1 MAFRFPFV
9 RGSRSA
15 PKEGIAMD
23 EPVRIEPHVRS
34 LMDGDGAVLLDLKAG
49 RYYSLNGV
57 GARIWSKA
65 EKGMTLSQ
73 ILDDLQK
80 TYQIPVE
87 KLAADLTAFVSAM
100 EEKGLLRARA

>member
-1 MAFRFPFV
+1 
-9 RGSRSA
+9 
-15 PKEGIAMD
+15 MD

-49 RYYSLNGV
+49 RYYSLNGI

-73 ILDDLQK
+73 ILDDLQQ

-100 EEKGLLRARA
+100 QAKGLLRARA